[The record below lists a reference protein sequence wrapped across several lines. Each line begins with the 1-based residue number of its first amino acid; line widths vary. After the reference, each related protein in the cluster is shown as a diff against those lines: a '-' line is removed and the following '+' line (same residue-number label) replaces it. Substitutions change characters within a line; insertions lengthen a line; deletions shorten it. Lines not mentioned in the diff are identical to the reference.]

1 MRIISRAISTLKNAQ
16 TSIPFRKREGLLF
29 ARQVCVFMDTPGG
42 RIAFLLLDTGRSQN
56 SQLVWSLSS
65 QTVTSEINDR
75 APLGESSRM
84 LRFDLGKAE
93 KLAMET
99 LRVKTARRTQLVD
112 VTGLVERAV
121 KASGVASGVCYV
133 YVPHTT
139 AGVTI
144 NEHADPDVATDLEG
158 VFDRLVPHSGPYRH
172 SEGNSDSH
180 AKATLVGSSQIIFV
194 EEGRLALGRWQGVF
208 LCEFD
213 GPRERRVY
221 VKVVKD

>member
-1 MRIISRAISTLKNAQ
+1 
-16 TSIPFRKREGLLF
+16 
-29 ARQVCVFMDTPGG
+29 
-42 RIAFLLLDTGRSQN
+42 
-56 SQLVWSLSS
+56 
-65 QTVTSEINDR
+65 
-75 APLGESSRM
+75 
-84 LRFDLGKAE
+84 
-93 KLAMET
+93 MEL
-99 LRVKTARRTQLVD
+99 LRVRTERRTQLVD
-112 VTGLVERAV
+112 VTGLIERAV
-121 KASGVASGVCYV
+121 KASGVSSGVCYV

-158 VFDRLVPHSGPYRH
+158 VFDRLVPQDGPYRH

-194 EEGRLALGRWQGVF
+194 ENTKLALGTWQGVF

-213 GPRERRVY
+213 GPRERRLY